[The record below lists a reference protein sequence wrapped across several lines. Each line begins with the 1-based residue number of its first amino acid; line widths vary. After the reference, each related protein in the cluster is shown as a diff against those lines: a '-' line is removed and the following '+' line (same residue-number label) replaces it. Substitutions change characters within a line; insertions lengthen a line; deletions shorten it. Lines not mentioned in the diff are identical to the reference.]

1 MQTKFFEVQI
11 SVRRTVKNSKIQTLI
26 FLLLCPIL
34 YSVYPACWCVSW
46 GAPGPWRCSAPT
58 VSYSILYTQPV
69 DVSLEVLQVC
79 GAALLLL
86 CPILYSVL
94 YTQPVNVSLEV
105 LQVCGAAP
113 CSYCVLYCTQSV
125 DVSLEVLQVRGAAL
139 LLLLQLVNVPEDS
152 VQLIPILRPGSTY
165 FYH

>member
-1 MQTKFFEVQI
+1 M
-11 SVRRTVKNSKIQTLI
+11 
-26 FLLLCPIL
+26 
-34 YSVYPACWCVSW
+34 
-46 GAPGPWRCSAPT
+46 
-58 VSYSILYTQPV
+58 YTQPV
-69 DVSLEVLQVC
+69 D
-79 GAALLLL
+79 
-86 CPILYSVL
+86 
-94 YTQPVNVSLEV
+94 VSLEV

-113 CSYCVLYCTQSV
+113 CSYCVLYCTQSI

>member
-1 MQTKFFEVQI
+1 M
-11 SVRRTVKNSKIQTLI
+11 
-26 FLLLCPIL
+26 
-34 YSVYPACWCVSW
+34 
-46 GAPGPWRCSAPT
+46 
-58 VSYSILYTQPV
+58 YTQPV
-69 DVSLEVLQVC
+69 D
-79 GAALLLL
+79 
-86 CPILYSVL
+86 
-94 YTQPVNVSLEV
+94 VSLEV

-165 FYH
+165 VLLSLKTSHYNKRTSVRILYLYIYMIVL

>member
-34 YSVYPACWCVSW
+34 YTQPVDVSLEVLQVRGAALLLLCPTVYCIPSLLMCLL
-46 GAPGPWRCSAPT
+46 RCSRSVALLC
-58 VSYSILYTQPV
+58 SYCVLYCIVYTQPV

-79 GAALLLL
+79 GA
-86 CPILYSVL
+86 
-94 YTQPVNVSLEV
+94 T
-105 LQVCGAAP
+105 P